1 MRILL
6 LFPMA
11 DGQTGPAIKHAFEK
25 LGYEVEAVDAK
36 RHPLLSYSIACGY
49 KPDLV
54 FCSRTKELTGQ
65 VTQIKRKF
73 PNAITCMWNMDTRY
87 DINHWIHLFPLI
99 KLIDYHFVPDT
110 ATIPRWRE
118 INSKT
123 FWLPQGLQNEIYGK
137 PKEITK
143 EDTKTFECEVSFA
156 GRCDGTHRW
165 RIPYLDAIEK
175 MGVKFRV
182 WGCKGHSQVYDE
194 EHNKMVS
201 LSKINLCCSG
211 WPENEKYTSV
221 RNYKIMG
228 VEGFVLEL
236 NRRGIGEVF
245 PIDVFGCY
253 ETPSDLVNKIRYWL
267 IHEGERKDFAKRGYK
282 WVHENAT
289 YTDRIKGA
297 LSHMGV
303 QS

>member
-1 MRILL
+1 MKTLL

-11 DGQTGPAIKHAFEK
+11 DGQTGSAIKYAFEQ
-25 LGYEVEAVDAK
+25 LGHEVMAVDAK
-36 RHPLLSYSIACGY
+36 IESFNSYNTACHFM
-49 KPDLV
+49 PNLV
-54 FCSRTKELTGQ
+54 FCSRTYQLTEE
-65 VTQIKRKF
+65 VKKIKDRFKD
-73 PNAITCMWNMDTRY
+73 ITICMWNVDTRTN
-87 DINHWIHLFPLI
+87 INHWEHLFPLI
-99 KLIDYHFVPDT
+99 KFIDYHFVPDT

-118 INSKT
+118 INPKT
-123 FWLPQGLQNEIYGK
+123 FWLPQGLQNEIYSK
-137 PKEITK
+137 PKEIIK

-156 GRCDGTHRW
+156 GRCNGTHRW

-182 WGCKGHSQVYDE
+182 WGCEGHSQVYDE

-228 VEGFVLEL
+228 AGGFVLEL

-267 IHEGERKDFAKRGYK
+267 IHEGERKDFAERGYK

-289 YTDRIKGA
+289 YTDRIKEA

>member
-1 MRILL
+1 MKILL
-6 LFPMA
+6 LFPMQ
-11 DGQTGPAIKHAFEK
+11 DLQTGSAIKYAFEQ
-25 LGYEVEAVDAK
+25 LGHTVRAVDAK
-36 RHPLLSYSIACGY
+36 KQPHDSYGVACEFE
-49 KPDLV
+49 PDLV
-54 FCSRTKELTGQ
+54 FCSRTQALTWK
-65 VTQIKRKF
+65 VTEIKAKF
-73 PNAITCMWNMDTRY
+73 KNVIACVWNVDTRAN
-87 DINHWIHLFPLI
+87 IGEWKHLFPLI
-99 KLIDYHFVPDT
+99 EACDYYFVVASRLIPE
-110 ATIPRWRE
+110 WKE
-118 INSKT
+118 INPKT

-182 WGCKGHSQVYDE
+182 WGCEGHSRVYDE

-228 VEGFVLEL
+228 AGGFVLEL
-236 NRRGIGEVF
+236 NRRGIGEIF
-245 PIDVFGCY
+245 PVDIFGCY
-253 ETPSDLVNKIRYWL
+253 ETPSDLVNRIRYWL
-267 IHEGERKDFAKRGYK
+267 THEEERRDFAERGYR
-282 WVHENAT
+282 WVHANAT
-289 YTDRIKGA
+289 YTHRIKTA
-297 LSHMGV
+297 LEHMGL
-303 QS
+303 